1 MARKKANPTL
11 TERMAAVEGE
21 VESLTTR
28 VAELTTSLNS
38 ILGSLQ
44 GMEKWIP
51 AVDEGIKDLRQAV
64 EQVASRVTTL
74 EAKAPA
80 TTMPVTIPPVG
91 HGAALNHQGAATG
104 TPVDQGRALVKGKL
118 QFHNSPVHFDLGD
131 CSEKGMGGLQSPGRS
146 SGSRLPK
153 TDFPKFDGDNP
164 KLWKTNS
171 EKYFSMYQVPYETW
185 SSFAT
190 LHFVGNAALWL
201 QTYEE
206 LHCVESWPEL
216 CVVVHGKF
224 GKDKYQ
230 QHLEE
235 LEGLSQV
242 GGVDEYYTKFE
253 ELMHKVLVYNKR
265 YDETF
270 FVTRFM
276 GGLKTEIKTTIK
288 LHKPRTVDLTLSLA
302 KTQEE
307 LLLESS
313 RKNYSKE
320 GYKDA
325 YKPVIKPVYQGKG
338 ILGASPEEAK
348 KPEEKP
354 KWEERFDTLKAA
366 RRARGECFKC
376 GEKYG
381 LGHKCPKSVQLHVLE
396 ELLEV
401 LQLQEDGSQ
410 GDDEEEHKSD
420 EELVLSE
427 FAVAGTMGRKTI
439 RFHGMIQKQQ
449 LLILLDSGSSSNFLA
464 ENVVNKL
471 GLQCETVPATQV
483 TIADGGKMQCNQL
496 VSGVE
501 WWCQGHTFTIDFKV
515 LNLGGYD
522 MILGMEWLESF
533 SPMWIDWRRKR
544 IRFTYMGDRVSLN
557 GVKPNLSQTTMLS
570 VKQLKGLHKDGAISQ
585 MVQLCAIEEV
595 PDIKQELPAAVELV
609 VKEFQDRFKKP
620 TELPPHRQFHH
631 HIPLLPTAKS
641 VTKKPYRYAPQ
652 QKDEIEQQVVQMLQQ
667 GIIQASSSPFASQCC
682 W

>member
-1 MARKKANPTL
+1 
-11 TERMAAVEGE
+11 MAAVEGE

-80 TTMPVTIPPVG
+80 TTTPVTIPPDG
-91 HGAALNHQGAATG
+91 HSAALNHQGAATG

-153 TDFPKFDGDNP
+153 TNFPKFDGDNP

-253 ELMHKVLVYNKR
+253 ELMHRVLVYNKS

-288 LHKPRTVDLTLSLA
+288 LHKPRTVDLALSLA

-313 RKNYSKE
+313 RKNYSKG

-325 YKPVIKPVYQGKG
+325 YK
-338 ILGASPEEAK
+338 A
-348 KPEEKP
+348 
-354 KWEERFDTLKAA
+354 
-366 RRARGECFKC
+366 
-376 GEKYG
+376 
-381 LGHKCPKSVQLHVLE
+381 
-396 ELLEV
+396 
-401 LQLQEDGSQ
+401 
-410 GDDEEEHKSD
+410 GD
-420 EELVLSE
+420 
-427 FAVAGTMGRKTI
+427 
-439 RFHGMIQKQQ
+439 
-449 LLILLDSGSSSNFLA
+449 
-464 ENVVNKL
+464 
-471 GLQCETVPATQV
+471 
-483 TIADGGKMQCNQL
+483 
-496 VSGVE
+496 
-501 WWCQGHTFTIDFKV
+501 
-515 LNLGGYD
+515 
-522 MILGMEWLESF
+522 
-533 SPMWIDWRRKR
+533 
-544 IRFTYMGDRVSLN
+544 
-557 GVKPNLSQTTMLS
+557 
-570 VKQLKGLHKDGAISQ
+570 
-585 MVQLCAIEEV
+585 
-595 PDIKQELPAAVELV
+595 
-609 VKEFQDRFKKP
+609 
-620 TELPPHRQFHH
+620 
-631 HIPLLPTAKS
+631 
-641 VTKKPYRYAPQ
+641 
-652 QKDEIEQQVVQMLQQ
+652 
-667 GIIQASSSPFASQCC
+667 
-682 W
+682 